1 MTIAPLPGP
10 KKLAE
15 TLAEHLQALPDVWVH
30 NELFEQTTDYLI
42 RGRRF
47 EKLRIDRLNHE
58 WAKAFR
64 LFVWRRSGPHVRD
77 MDDAGAELR
86 LRGAG
91 FPTHLVAPEVNQL
104 RNGIRHAGP
113 VTPSAEFVRKFE
125 DFVADLSK
133 PTN

>member
-1 MTIAPLPGP
+1 MTIAPLSGS
-10 KKLAE
+10 KELAE
-15 TLAEHLQALPDVWVH
+15 TLAEHLEALPDVWVY
-30 NELFEQTTDYLI
+30 NELFDQTTDYLI

-64 LFVWRRSGPHVRD
+64 LFVWRRTGPHLRD

-86 LRGAG
+86 LRGVG
-91 FPTHLVAPEVNQL
+91 FPTQLVAPEVEQL

-113 VTPSAEFVRKFE
+113 ITLSAEFVRKFD

-133 PTN
+133 PMN

>member
-15 TLAEHLQALPDVWVH
+15 TLAERLQALPDVWVH

-47 EKLRIDRLNHE
+47 EKLRIDWLNHE

-64 LFVWRRSGPHVRD
+64 LFVWR
-77 MDDAGAELR
+77 
-86 LRGAG
+86 
-91 FPTHLVAPEVNQL
+91 
-104 RNGIRHAGP
+104 
-113 VTPSAEFVRKFE
+113 
-125 DFVADLSK
+125 
-133 PTN
+133 